1 MHDIDQTQKSSHQS
15 SPQLSQ
21 PEAHPDKQNHGAE
34 TALPV
39 IAAPVDA
46 QPVKYNIVLPGRTP
60 RGTNPDGD
68 AITTRHHVICVAG
81 VLADL
86 SNGGYDQARIGEA
99 GPDKPCRPQKVHV
112 AISQICPW
120 VINAEYL
127 NFTGSRTLAEK
138 GLERTFKEWIAN
150 RTYFFS
156 YKLPRSSEHPARRSR
171 GIASIYI
178 YKVFYDTFVEDI
190 QARRLISEDRAKAF
204 WQSVAVDVAFR
215 WPGLANTS
223 VSTQAN
229 GSSNAAST
237 PAQAQ

>member
-1 MHDIDQTQKSSHQS
+1 MQTIDIEVEILPNQTSL
-15 SPQLSQ
+15 QLSQ
-21 PEAHPDKQNHGAE
+21 PEAHPDQHNHGAE
-34 TALPV
+34 TALPGNTV
-39 IAAPVDA
+39 PVTVP
-46 QPVKYNIVLPGRTP
+46 PVKYNIVLPGRTP

-68 AITTRHHVICVAG
+68 AITTRHHAICVAG

-86 SNGGYDQARIGEA
+86 VNGGYEQARIVEA
-99 GPDKPCRPQKVHV
+99 GPAKPALPPKVHV
-112 AISQICPW
+112 AIAQICPW
-120 VINAEYL
+120 VINADYL

-138 GLERTFKEWIAN
+138 GLDRTFKEWIAN

-171 GIASIYI
+171 GIASIY
-178 YKVFYDTFVEDI
+178 KVFYDTFVEDI

-204 WQSVAVDVAFR
+204 WQSVAHKVAFR

-223 VSTQAN
+223 ASTQAD
-229 GSSNAAST
+229 GSCNAATT